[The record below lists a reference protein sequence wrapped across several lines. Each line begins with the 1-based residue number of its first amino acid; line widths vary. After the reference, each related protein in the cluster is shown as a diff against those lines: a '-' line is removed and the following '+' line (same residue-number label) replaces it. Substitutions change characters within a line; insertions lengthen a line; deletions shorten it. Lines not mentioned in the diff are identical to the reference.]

1 LYTNGVELILND
13 FVPGDL
19 SNIATTYSTGCNS
32 EVNTNPKNPSEAVYP
47 KKSSSDAP
55 YDLTEAALRQV
66 IYIPSTFTYG
76 QKPPVIL
83 VPGTGSKGC
92 LTFGANFIKKL
103 TGVSYADPVWL
114 NIPKFLLADAQVNAV
129 RKPFC

>member
-1 LYTNGVELILND
+1 L
-13 FVPGDL
+13 
-19 SNIATTYSTGCNS
+19 
-32 EVNTNPKNPSEAVYP
+32 
-47 KKSSSDAP
+47 SDAA
-55 YDLTEAALRQV
+55 YDLTEAALREV

-103 TGVSYADPVWL
+103 TGVSYADPIWL
-114 NIPKFLLADAQVNAV
+114 NIPKFLLDDAQVNAV
-129 RKPFC
+129 RMRTLARSFKIFRLGSFINMAEKLMPF